1 MNEGKLMN
9 VSHSMISTKDKSLT
23 NTHFRQKWNNINWF
37 LVEQSVNKL
46 QVRITKAVKQNK
58 WHKVKRLEYLLTNSY
73 HAKLLA
79 VRKVTQNKGKR
90 TAGIDG
96 KKWLTPAYKMLAALS
111 LTGNR
116 YKAQP
121 LKRVFINKAGKKK
134 KRPLGIPTMCD
145 RAMQC
150 LYSLA
155 LEPIAEATSDSRSF
169 GFRKYRS
176 TKDSCEQI
184 FRCLCLK
191 SSAQWILEGDIK
203 GCFDHINHQWLL
215 DNIPMDKS
223 ILTQFLKAGFV
234 YKRHLNPTIAGTP
247 QGGIIS
253 PILANMA
260 LDLDNGSRM
269 S

>member
-9 VSHSMISTKDKSLT
+9 VSHSTISTKDKSLT

-79 VRKVTQNKGKR
+79 VRKITQNKGKR

-96 KKWLTPAYKMLAALS
+96 KKWLTPASKMLAALS

-134 KRPLGIPTMCD
+134 KNVL
-145 RAMQC
+145 
-150 LYSLA
+150 
-155 LEPIAEATSDSRSF
+155 
-169 GFRKYRS
+169 
-176 TKDSCEQI
+176 
-184 FRCLCLK
+184 
-191 SSAQWILEGDIK
+191 
-203 GCFDHINHQWLL
+203 
-215 DNIPMDKS
+215 
-223 ILTQFLKAGFV
+223 
-234 YKRHLNPTIAGTP
+234 
-247 QGGIIS
+247 
-253 PILANMA
+253 
-260 LDLDNGSRM
+260 
-269 S
+269 

>member
-9 VSHSMISTKDKSLT
+9 VSHSTISTKDKSLT

-96 KKWLTPAYKMLAALS
+96 KKWLTPASKMLAALS

-134 KRPLGIPTMCD
+134 KNVL
-145 RAMQC
+145 
-150 LYSLA
+150 
-155 LEPIAEATSDSRSF
+155 
-169 GFRKYRS
+169 
-176 TKDSCEQI
+176 
-184 FRCLCLK
+184 
-191 SSAQWILEGDIK
+191 
-203 GCFDHINHQWLL
+203 
-215 DNIPMDKS
+215 
-223 ILTQFLKAGFV
+223 
-234 YKRHLNPTIAGTP
+234 
-247 QGGIIS
+247 
-253 PILANMA
+253 
-260 LDLDNGSRM
+260 
-269 S
+269 